1 VERRSFF
8 TLGQLPAA
16 RSELIAVSLRSLLP
30 VANRRGRPVLA
41 AVVISSA
48 TVMANLIAPSPAMAA
63 DATVACG
70 DVAGLRAAI
79 VAANTRPSAVIN
91 LALRCRYSIDTAD
104 NDETAL
110 PVVSSSLVVNGSGA
124 QIVRSA
130 GAPAFRLWR
139 IAATGTLTLDSLTVG
154 GGAASVGG
162 GLFNDHG
169 TLTLRDSDVTGNTA
183 TLGGDAGGGGIYST
197 GTLEL
202 VTTRVHDNSAVS
214 STDVAPG
221 GGIDTE
227 GTAEL
232 RASRVDHNTTTSSVD
247 SAIGSGISS
256 GFGGTVTLDAT
267 LVDHNSASSPTFA
280 GGAGIAN
287 VGTLM
292 LNSSRVAGN
301 TAASP
306 RTATAALE
314 NVGVLTLNHSQ
325 VYGNTSTGAGV
336 PGAGIYTGGQATL
349 RQSQVLANTARNT
362 DPTAAAVG
370 AGVFAAGGSA
380 ALIGTLVSGNR
391 AVGPNA
397 QAGGIFELGTA
408 QVTLTDSVVVANVPD
423 NCGPP
428 GAIPGCPD

>member
-1 VERRSFF
+1 
-8 TLGQLPAA
+8 
-16 RSELIAVSLRSLLP
+16 VSLRSLLP
-30 VANRRGRPVLA
+30 VTTGRGRPVFA

-48 TVMANLIAPSPAMAA
+48 TVLANLIVPSPAMAA

-70 DVAGLRAAI
+70 DIAGLRAAI
-79 VAANTRPSAVIN
+79 VAANMRPSAVIN
-91 LALRCRYSIDTAD
+91 LAPGCRYSIGTAD

-110 PVVSSSLVVNGSGA
+110 PVVSSSLVVNGHGA
-124 QIVRSA
+124 QVVRST
-130 GAPAFRLWR
+130 GAAAFRLWR
-139 IAATGTLTLDSLTVG
+139 IAATGSLTLDSLTVAG
-154 GGAASVGG
+154 GSASVGG

-169 TLTLRDSDVTGNTA
+169 ALTLRDSDVTGNTA

-202 VTTRVHDNSAVS
+202 VGTRVHDNSAVS

-267 LVDHNSASSPTFA
+267 LVDHNAASSPTFA
-280 GGAGIAN
+280 GGAGIDNA
-287 VGTLM
+287 GTITLD
-292 LNSSRVAGN
+292 SSQVAGN
-301 TAASP
+301 TATSPGTAS
-306 RTATAALE
+306 AAIYH
-314 NVGVLTLNHSQ
+314 VGPALNLNGSQ
-325 VYGNTSTGAGV
+325 VHDNMSTGVGV
-336 PGAGIYTGGQATL
+336 PGAGVYSGGQATL
-349 RQSQVLANTARNT
+349 RRSQVFDNTARNT
-362 DPTAAAVG
+362 DPNAAAEG
-370 AGVFAAGGSA
+370 AGIFAAGGSN
-380 ALIGTLVSGNR
+380 ALIGTLVTGNR

-423 NCGPP
+423 NCRPR
-428 GAIPGCPD
+428 GAIPGCSD

>member
-1 VERRSFF
+1 V
-8 TLGQLPAA
+8 
-16 RSELIAVSLRSLLP
+16 ILRSCPSLT
-30 VANRRGRPVLA
+30 NRRGLPVLA

-48 TVMANLIAPSPAMAA
+48 TVMAGVIAPPSAMAA
-63 DATVACG
+63 DPIVVCG

-79 VAANTRPSAVIN
+79 VAANTRPSTVIN
-91 LALRCRYSIDTAD
+91 LTPGCRYSISTAD
-104 NDETAL
+104 NDETGL
-110 PVVSSSLVVNGSGA
+110 PVVSSSIMVNGHGS

-139 IAATGTLTLDSLTVG
+139 IAATGRLTLDSLTVA

-169 TLTLRDSDVTGNTA
+169 ALTLRDSEVTGNTA

-197 GTLEL
+197 GNLEV
-202 VTTRVHDNSAVS
+202 VTTRVHHNSAVS
-214 STDVAPG
+214 ATDVAPG
-221 GGIDTE
+221 GGIDNE
-227 GTAEL
+227 GTAVL
-232 RASRVDHNTTTSSVD
+232 GASRVDHNTTDSSVD
-247 SAIGSGISS
+247 SAIGSGINA
-256 GFGGTVTLDAT
+256 GFGGSVTLDAT

-287 VGTLM
+287 VGTLT
-292 LNSSRVAGN
+292 LNNSQVAGN

-314 NVGVLTLNHSQ
+314 NVGVLTLNGSQ

-349 RQSQVLANTARNT
+349 RQSQVFANTARNT

-380 ALIGTLVSGNR
+380 ALTGTIVSGNR
-391 AVGPNA
+391 AIGPNA
-397 QAGGIFELGTA
+397 QAGGIFQLGTA
-408 QVTLTDSVVVANVPD
+408 QVTLTHSVVIANAPD

-428 GAIPGCPD
+428 GAIPGCPN

>member
-1 VERRSFF
+1 
-8 TLGQLPAA
+8 
-16 RSELIAVSLRSLLP
+16 VSLRSLLP
-30 VANRRGRPVLA
+30 VTTRRGRPVLA

-48 TVMANLIAPSPAMAA
+48 TVLANLIAPSPAMAA

-70 DVAGLRAAI
+70 DIAGLRAAI
-79 VAANTRPSAVIN
+79 VAANMRPSAVIN
-91 LALRCRYSIDTAD
+91 LAPGCRYSIGTAD

-110 PVVSSSLVVNGSGA
+110 PVVSSSLVVIGHGA
-124 QIVRSA
+124 QVVRST

-139 IAATGTLTLDSLTVG
+139 IAATGSLTLDSLTVAG
-154 GGAASVGG
+154 GSASVGG

-169 TLTLRDSDVTGNTA
+169 ALTLRDSDVTGNTA

-202 VTTRVHDNSAVS
+202 VSTRVHDNSAVS

-267 LVDHNSASSPTFA
+267 LVDHNAASSPTFA
-280 GGAGIAN
+280 GGAGIDNA
-287 VGTLM
+287 GTITLD
-292 LNSSRVAGN
+292 SSQVAGN
-301 TAASP
+301 TATSPGTAS
-306 RTATAALE
+306 AAIYH
-314 NVGVLTLNHSQ
+314 VGPALNLNGSQ
-325 VYGNTSTGAGV
+325 VHDNMSTGVGV
-336 PGAGIYTGGQATL
+336 PGAGVYSGGQATL
-349 RQSQVLANTARNT
+349 RRSQVFDNTARNT
-362 DPTAAAVG
+362 DPNAAAEG
-370 AGVFAAGGSA
+370 AGIFAAGGSN
-380 ALIGTLVSGNR
+380 ALIGTLVTGNR

-423 NCGPP
+423 NCRPR
-428 GAIPGCPD
+428 GAIPGCSD